1 MGTRSRILAASFS
14 AGLVA
19 VVATASAAPG
29 LRISLVRGPG
39 QPTTGHAVTVI
50 VRSAAHTKIKVWI
63 AQASVSRSFRARPLS
78 HGRYGASVVFPKA
91 GRWTF
96 GARAGGARV
105 RLGSV
110 SVRPRTVPLTFAW
123 PTSVDVEA
131 DGSLLVAE
139 NGNQSSNGRVDR
151 IDPATGKTV
160 EIAEADQAYSVAHAP
175 SGAVYLSAGKSLLRL
190 DGAGQT
196 TPVAHAAEDI
206 GPIAVAANGDV
217 YYATQTQVFKLAG
230 GTGTPVQIVAGLSGP
245 HGLAVLNDGG
255 LLVSDTGHA
264 RVVRVDLG
272 TGKVETWGDL
282 VNPRGI
288 AIAPDRNAYVVDAS
302 IHQVV
307 RLRIDG
313 LRLGAVKHVF
323 YDPYAVA
330 AAPDGSLYV
339 VDTAAVGRLYR
350 VLPDGKTTVVSRPGS

>member
-1 MGTRSRILAASFS
+1 MGIRRRSLVSVVS

-19 VVATASAAPG
+19 LAASASAAPG
-29 LRISLVRGPG
+29 PRIALLRGPG
-39 QPTTGHAVTVI
+39 QPTAGRAVAVVVRANTHAR
-50 VRSAAHTKIKVWI
+50 VRVWI
-63 AQASVSRSFRARPLS
+63 AQASISRSFRAKPLS
-78 HGRYGASVVFPKA
+78 HGRYRAPVVFPRA

-110 SVRPRTVPLTFAW
+110 SVRPRPVPLTFAW
-123 PTSVDVEA
+123 PTSVDVEP

-139 NGNQSSNGRVDR
+139 NGNQSGNGRVDR

-175 SGAVYLSAGKSLLRL
+175 SGAVYLSAGTSLLRL
-190 DGAGQT
+190 DGSGGT
-196 TPVAHAAEDI
+196 TPVAHAAGDI

-217 YYATQTQVFKLAG
+217 YYATGTQIFRVTG
-230 GTGTPVQIVAGLSGP
+230 GTGAPVQVIAGLSGP

-264 RVVRVDLG
+264 RVLRIDLG
-272 TGKVETWGDL
+272 TGKAEIWGDL

-288 AIAPDRNAYVVDAS
+288 ALAPDGTAYVVDAS
-302 IHQVV
+302 THGVV
-307 RLRIDG
+307 HLRIDG
-313 LRLGAVKHVF
+313 RRLGSVRHVF

-350 VLPDGKTTVVSRPGS
+350 VAPDGTTTPVSRSG